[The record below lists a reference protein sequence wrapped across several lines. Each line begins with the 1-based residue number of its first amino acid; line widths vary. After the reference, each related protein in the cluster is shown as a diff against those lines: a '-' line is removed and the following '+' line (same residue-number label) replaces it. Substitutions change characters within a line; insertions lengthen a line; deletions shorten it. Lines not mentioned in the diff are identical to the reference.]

1 MIINCKCKKYA
12 FSIPD
17 DSISSE
23 GRIVQCG
30 FCDEQWFHKNENN
43 NDEISSSTLNLEI
56 PIPHKNL
63 KEVKESTSK
72 DKSSNFYSIVFTSL
86 LFISALFAGI
96 HFNEDLILLHYPFL
110 SGFFEASEI
119 VKDIIM
125 QSINWATEFAQS
137 LFK

>member
-12 FSIPD
+12 FNIPD
-17 DSISSE
+17 DSIINE

-43 NDEISSSTLNLEI
+43 NEEISSSTFNLEI

-63 KEVKESTSK
+63 KEVKKSTSK
-72 DKSSNFYSIVFTSL
+72 DKSSNFYSIIFTSL

-96 HFNEDLILLHYPFL
+96 HFNKDLILLNFPFL
-110 SGFFEASEI
+110 SGFFEASDI
-119 VKDIIM
+119 VKEIIT
-125 QSINWATEFAQS
+125 QIINWATELTQN

>member
-1 MIINCKCKKYA
+1 MIINCKCKKYE
-12 FSIPD
+12 FNIPD
-17 DSISSE
+17 DSISSK

-43 NDEISSSTLNLEI
+43 NEEIYSSTLNSEI

-63 KEVKESTSK
+63 KEVNKNTSK
-72 DKSSNFYSIVFTSL
+72 DKSSNFYSIIFTSL

-96 HFNEDLILLHYPFL
+96 HFNEDLILLHYPLL

-119 VKDIIM
+119 VTNL
-125 QSINWATEFAQS
+125 INTS
-137 LFK
+137 

>member
-12 FSIPD
+12 FNIPD
-17 DSISSE
+17 DSISNE

-43 NDEISSSTLNLEI
+43 NEEISSSTFNLEI

-63 KEVKESTSK
+63 KEVKKSTSK
-72 DKSSNFYSIVFTSL
+72 DKSSNFYSIIFTSL

-96 HFNEDLILLHYPFL
+96 HFNKDLILLNFPFL
-110 SGFFEASEI
+110 SGFFEASDI
-119 VKDIIM
+119 VKEIIT
-125 QSINWATEFAQS
+125 QIINWATKLTQN

>member
-12 FSIPD
+12 FNIPD

-30 FCDEQWFHKNENN
+30 FCDEQWFQKSKNNE
-43 NDEISSSTLNLEI
+43 EISSSALNSEI

-63 KEVKESTSK
+63 KEVKKNTSK
-72 DKSSNFYSIVFTSL
+72 EKSDNFYSIIFTSL
-86 LFISALFAGI
+86 LFISALLAGI
-96 HFNEDLILLHYPFL
+96 FFNKDLILLNYPFL

-119 VKDIIM
+119 VKVIII
-125 QSINWATEFAQS
+125 QNINWATEFTQS

>member
-12 FSIPD
+12 FNIPD
-17 DSISSE
+17 DSISNE

-30 FCDEQWFHKNENN
+30 FCDEQWFHKNENSN
-43 NDEISSSTLNLEI
+43 EEISSSTFNLEI

-63 KEVKESTSK
+63 KEVKKSTSK
-72 DKSSNFYSIVFTSL
+72 DKSSNFYSIIFTSL

-96 HFNEDLILLHYPFL
+96 HFNKDLILLNFPFL
-110 SGFFEASEI
+110 SGFFEASDI
-119 VKDIIM
+119 VKEIIT
-125 QSINWATEFAQS
+125 QIINWATKLTQN

>member
-43 NDEISSSTLNLEI
+43 NEEISSSTLNLEI

-63 KEVKESTSK
+63 KEVKKSTSK
-72 DKSSNFYSIVFTSL
+72 DKSSNFYSIVFTS
-86 LFISALFAGI
+86 
-96 HFNEDLILLHYPFL
+96 LLHYPFL

-125 QSINWATEFAQS
+125 QTINWATEFAQS